1 MARKDS
7 SIHTI
12 GRRKSSVARVYLK
25 EGEGNFTVN
34 RKPVNEYFGR
44 DTLKMVVNQPLALLD
59 KLENFDIVVNV
70 RGGGTA
76 GQAGAVRHG
85 LSRALSEFDR
95 EGNRAALKASGFL
108 TRDAR
113 EVERKKPGRH
123 KARKK
128 PQFSKR

>member
-1 MARKDS
+1 MASKDS

-12 GRRKSSVARVYLK
+12 GRRKTSVARVYLK
-25 EGEGNFTVN
+25 EGGGKFIVN

-70 RGGGTA
+70 CGGGSA

-85 LSRALSEFDR
+85 LSRALSQYDKEA
-95 EGNRAALKASGFL
+95 NRAPLKASGFL